1 MFIGTLFSDRVD
13 RDNPIDLRFHRNL
26 ETSTRKFLEI
36 HLKLSES
43 ENADRAIGN
52 QISDI
57 NLEMLPKKCWSSIQ
71 SSSSIAH
78 KQIITCN
85 NNAFV
90 PVCQF
95 LEEHR
100 LETSNLQKQWFSHHM
115 DFLSLSTLIDCQ
127 KRQAKTNHCCW
138 NRNYNMNTHNLD
150 NKKCKC

>member
-57 NLEMLPKKCWSSIQ
+57 NLEMLPKSFDIMFF
-71 SSSSIAH
+71 I
-78 KQIITCN
+78 
-85 NNAFV
+85 
-90 PVCQF
+90 
-95 LEEHR
+95 
-100 LETSNLQKQWFSHHM
+100 
-115 DFLSLSTLIDCQ
+115 LSTKQNAGVLG
-127 KRQAKTNHCCW
+127 
-138 NRNYNMNTHNLD
+138 
-150 NKKCKC
+150 

>member
-57 NLEMLPKKCWSSIQ
+57 NLEMLPYKLIFKTTGQLNSIV
-71 SSSSIAH
+71 AG
-78 KQIITCN
+78 
-85 NNAFV
+85 
-90 PVCQF
+90 F
-95 LEEHR
+95 L
-100 LETSNLQKQWFSHHM
+100 
-115 DFLSLSTLIDCQ
+115 
-127 KRQAKTNHCCW
+127 
-138 NRNYNMNTHNLD
+138 
-150 NKKCKC
+150 

>member
-57 NLEMLPKKCWSSIQ
+57 NLEMLPKKIL
-71 SSSSIAH
+71 
-78 KQIITCN
+78 TLF
-85 NNAFV
+85 FV
-90 PVCQF
+90 LQVLMYHLIGP
-95 LEEHR
+95 HHG
-100 LETSNLQKQWFSHHM
+100 NLQ
-115 DFLSLSTLIDCQ
+115 
-127 KRQAKTNHCCW
+127 
-138 NRNYNMNTHNLD
+138 
-150 NKKCKC
+150 

>member
-57 NLEMLPKKCWSSIQ
+57 NLEMLPKVARSHAHSSWGK
-71 SSSSIAH
+71 SPAPGHS
-78 KQIITCN
+78 
-85 NNAFV
+85 
-90 PVCQF
+90 
-95 LEEHR
+95 
-100 LETSNLQKQWFSHHM
+100 
-115 DFLSLSTLIDCQ
+115 
-127 KRQAKTNHCCW
+127 
-138 NRNYNMNTHNLD
+138 
-150 NKKCKC
+150 

>member
-57 NLEMLPKKCWSSIQ
+57 NLEMLPKEKKKENS
-71 SSSSIAH
+71 
-78 KQIITCN
+78 
-85 NNAFV
+85 
-90 PVCQF
+90 F
-95 LEEHR
+95 L
-100 LETSNLQKQWFSHHM
+100 NLAWYIY
-115 DFLSLSTLIDCQ
+115 L
-127 KRQAKTNHCCW
+127 
-138 NRNYNMNTHNLD
+138 
-150 NKKCKC
+150 KKCCLYTNRLTSFVNLHLYKSNRM

>member
-57 NLEMLPKKCWSSIQ
+57 NLEMLPYFPWMEIFVEIIVYWNKNNNRTITWLLEGIASSIICARTEQ
-71 SSSSIAH
+71 GCKWCYEGHNYICLP
-78 KQIITCN
+78 K
-85 NNAFV
+85 V
-90 PVCQF
+90 M
-95 LEEHR
+95 
-100 LETSNLQKQWFSHHM
+100 W
-115 DFLSLSTLIDCQ
+115 LSLYYYLQYTRRNLCRSEQNENTT
-127 KRQAKTNHCCW
+127 KT
-138 NRNYNMNTHNLD
+138 
-150 NKKCKC
+150 